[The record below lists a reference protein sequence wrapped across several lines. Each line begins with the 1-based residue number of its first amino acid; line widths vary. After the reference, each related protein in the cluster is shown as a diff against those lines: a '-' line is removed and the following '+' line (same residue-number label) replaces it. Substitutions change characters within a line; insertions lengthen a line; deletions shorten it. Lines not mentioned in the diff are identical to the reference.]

1 MNSGTSLQKLFLVGE
16 DGGRNLFQFISGLEA
31 GDILILHWHTRTLI
45 HLHTCFITYCIH
57 RTERERE
64 RERERKMLEY
74 YIPCMYYI
82 RTCTDISICPL
93 HLGSTR
99 PWACRALHATKVS
112 DYKQLSL
119 QLHFDVVAEHC
130 YTRAVSQQTP
140 TDKWQQL
147 QQQGQPAHS
156 SMTLQAY
163 TGTNWPHHSSMVT
176 TVSTRIGN
184 TSS

>member
-1 MNSGTSLQKLFLVGE
+1 MRCIWIAQVRLSRSWSNHPSHPETANGKTIKALW
-16 DGGRNLFQFISGLEA
+16 RHRIY
-31 GDILILHWHTRTLI
+31 
-45 HLHTCFITYCIH
+45 TYCWKY
-57 RTERERE
+57 RETNAVNSRLSLSLSCL
-64 RERERKMLEY
+64 LEY

-112 DYKQLSL
+112 DYKQLHL

-130 YTRAVSQQTP
+130 YTRAVLQQTP

-147 QQQGQPAHS
+147 QRQGQPAHS

-163 TGTNWPHHSSMVT
+163 TGTNWPHHYHSSMVT